1 MIQTD
6 LYYLRPVVYKM
17 VTSRRDKLIQLDTW
31 VSALGST
38 KESAEHTLG
47 NSHLMPVSFV
57 SNDAAVYYDCDKED

>member
-31 VSALGST
+31 VSSLGRNR
-38 KESAEHTLG
+38 ESAEHTLG
-47 NSHLMPVSFV
+47 NSHLKPLSFV
-57 SNDAAVYYDCDKED
+57 SNDAAVYPDVD